1 MKKITFF
8 FLLVFSVG
16 HLSAQDDPY
25 VSLEIPAQNMLKFN
39 RFMINPTFST
49 VRENKSYINVYHR
62 NQWIQYEDA
71 FNTYLLSYSGRIGDR
86 TGLGLSLYH
95 QSFGTISNF
104 GVLANYA
111 YGIRFSD
118 NTVFTMGFNLSYYKS
133 GFDQNQSVTT
143 TPDPRLAE
151 LEGNSLLGVQP
162 GFNLAIGNFDIGFY
176 AENLFDYNLK
186 TSKSLTSFSEKTFS
200 GHLQYTK
207 QLKDSDGLLQD
218 GRLMLLARARKQPE
232 IDVNLSGSLI
242 LDLPKLGWVQGGF
255 DDYYGV
261 SIGVGFNLNRRISL
275 GYTYERGLNSA
286 TENLGPTHEISFAY
300 SFEPNLTDQ
309 MVIMDDG
316 FDSIDTIENSLVDQ
330 NSEEKSN
337 KNDTTLT
344 NEKENAENKT
354 TSNIS
359 INPNEYKAFNKKQ
372 KPILL
377 AKDAEIEQLK
387 KDLEEAN
394 MLIDELLFTQDSI
407 EKARVA
413 DLERRF
419 LHLMQLVKRTSEE
432 NPSQNNATSQDNTNL
447 KGSSKQINEEKL
459 ALSTTPQPVS
469 PKKEIVTEANI
480 SNTTSVSSTKVK
492 ASHDLIKK
500 EIQKN
505 NIKSESLFNI
515 KGVESGYYLIVNVFG
530 TEAYFNKFMKRLSND
545 GIDPN
550 SFVNPNNKWNYVYLQ
565 RYDTWQD
572 AVAAHKSKFNG
583 AYADDMW
590 IMNVDNGDGNSEY
603 AYNQNKPTRKVAQT
617 LVEQKGIQE
626 QNKNTSKEAAFNQPI
641 EKDDANTVISKNLK
655 TNILSKE
662 TITTSAKKESD
673 ELYKK
678 ELKKNNIKSAS
689 ISNVSGVRSGY
700 YLITNVF
707 GTERFFNKFVKDL
720 TKKGV
725 PANHFL
731 NPKNNWKYVYLQR
744 FDTWQEAIS
753 AHKSKFNG
761 VYHDDMW
768 IMNVDNGDTS
778 ENQNKSISQLN
789 NIGSTSGLSSE
800 NSTYV
805 TLSNKGARAPKVVT
819 DKIHSIEP
827 GYYIIANVF
836 SESENADS
844 FISHL
849 KNKGLDPKSFLNPKN
864 NYRYVY
870 LKKTETWNAAL
881 QLYHSNLE
889 RQYYEDMWIM
899 NILEP

>member
-16 HLSAQDDPY
+16 HLNAQEDPY

-39 RFMINPTFST
+39 RFMLNPTFST
-49 VRENKSYINVYHR
+49 VRENKSYMNVYHR
-62 NQWIQYEDA
+62 NQWIQFDDA

-111 YGIRFSD
+111 YGIRFSE

-162 GFNLAIGNFDIGFY
+162 GFNLAIGSFDIGFY

-207 QLKDSDGLLQD
+207 QLKNSDGLLQD

-242 LDLPKLGWVQGGF
+242 LDLPRLGWVQGGY
-255 DDYYGV
+255 DDYYGA

-309 MVIMDDG
+309 MVMMDDD
-316 FDSIDTIENSLVDQ
+316 FDSIEAIENSLIDQ
-330 NSEEKSN
+330 NSEEKSGN
-337 KNDTTLT
+337 SVAALT
-344 NEKENAENKT
+344 NEKEGVENKT
-354 TSNIS
+354 TSNTP
-359 INPNEYKAFNKKQ
+359 INPDEYKAFNKKQ
-372 KPILL
+372 KAILL

-413 DLERRF
+413 DMERRF

-432 NPSQNNATSQDNTNL
+432 NPSQNSAKPLDKTVL
-447 KGSSKQINEEKL
+447 EGSSRSKNEEKL
-459 ALSTTPQPVS
+459 ALNTVSEPISTKKEAEKKETVASNITPVS
-469 PKKEIVTEANI
+469 GA
-480 SNTTSVSSTKVK
+480 K
-492 ASHDLIKK
+492 AKPSHDLIKK

-515 KGVESGYYLIVNVFG
+515 KGVESGYYLIANVFG
-530 TEAYFNKFMKRLSND
+530 TEEYFNKFVKKLSND
-545 GIDPN
+545 GIAPHY
-550 SFVNPNNKWNYVYLQ
+550 FENPNNNWNYVYLQ

-583 AYADDMW
+583 AYTDDMW

-603 AYNQNKPTRKVAQT
+603 AYNQNKQASKVAQT
-617 LVEQKGIQE
+617 LAEQNNAQE
-626 QNKNTSKEAAFNQPI
+626 QSKNTSKEVVFNQPI
-641 EKDDANTVISKNLK
+641 EKDDANSVISKNLK
-655 TNILSKE
+655 TNALNKE
-662 TITTSAKKESD
+662 TIPASAKKESD

-689 ISNVSGVRSGY
+689 ISNVNGVRSGY

-768 IMNVDNGDTS
+768 IMNVDNGD
-778 ENQNKSISQLN
+778 ENSVSHLN
-789 NIGSTSGLSSE
+789 NNDSTSGLSSE
-800 NSTYV
+800 NSTYI

-819 DKIHSIEP
+819 DKIHAIEP

-844 FISHL
+844 FINYL
-849 KNKGLDPKSFLNPKN
+849 KNKGLDPKYFLNPKN

-899 NILEP
+899 NVLQP

>member
-8 FLLVFSVG
+8 FLLVISVG
-16 HLSAQDDPY
+16 HLNAQEDPY

-62 NQWIQYEDA
+62 NQWIQYDDA

-111 YGIRFSD
+111 YGIRFSE

-162 GFNLAIGNFDIGFY
+162 GFNLAIGNFDVGFY

-207 QLKDSDGLLQD
+207 QLKNSDGLLQD
-218 GRLMLLARARKQPE
+218 GRLMVLARARKQPE

-242 LDLPKLGWVQGGF
+242 LDLPRLGWVQGGY
-255 DDYYGV
+255 DDYYGASV
-261 SIGVGFNLNRRISL
+261 GVGFNLNKRISL

-300 SFEPNLTDQ
+300 SFEPNLTDA
-309 MVIMDDG
+309 MVMMDDNY
-316 FDSIDTIENSLVDQ
+316 DSIETLEDALVDQ
-330 NSEEKSN
+330 NSEEKSDS
-337 KNDTTLT
+337 KVTTLT
-344 NEKENAENKT
+344 KEKETIDNKT
-354 TSNIS
+354 PTNTPV
-359 INPNEYKAFNKKQ
+359 NPNEYKAFNKKQ
-372 KPILL
+372 RPILL
-377 AKDAEIEQLK
+377 AKDAEIERLK
-387 KDLEEAN
+387 KEVEEAN

-419 LHLMQLVKRTSEE
+419 LHLMQLVKRTSED
-432 NPSQNNATSQDNTNL
+432 NPSQNNATPIDKIVL
-447 KGSSKQINEEKL
+447 EEESSKEKNEEKL
-459 ALSTTPQPVS
+459 ALNTKPEPVLT
-469 PKKEIVTEANI
+469 KKEAEKESASQI
-480 SNTTSVSSTKVK
+480 TTSVSSTNAKS
-492 ASHDLIKK
+492 SHDLIKK

-505 NIKSESLFNI
+505 SIKSESLFNV
-515 KGVESGYYLIVNVFG
+515 KGVESGYYLIANVFG
-530 TEAYFNKFMKRLSND
+530 TQEYLNKFMNKLSGD
-545 GIDPN
+545 DIDPQY
-550 SFVNPNNKWNYVYLQ
+550 FVNPNNNWNYVYLK
-565 RYDTWQD
+565 RYNTWQE
-572 AVAAHKSKFNG
+572 AVAAHKSKFSG
-583 AYADDMW
+583 AYIDDMW
-590 IMNVDNGDGNSEY
+590 IMNVDNGDGNTEY
-603 AYNQNKPTRKVAQT
+603 AYNQNNKAAQT
-617 LVEQKGIQE
+617 LSKHNRVSEQRKTPFKEVTIDQPVENDGV
-626 QNKNTSKEAAFNQPI
+626 NA
-641 EKDDANTVISKNLK
+641 VISKNLNNNALQTK
-655 TNILSKE
+655 SIAA
-662 TITTSAKKESD
+662 TSKKESD

-678 ELKKNNIKSAS
+678 ELKKNNIRSAT
-689 ISNVSGVRSGY
+689 ISNINGVKSGY

-707 GTERFFNKFVKDL
+707 GTERYFNKFVKELNNKD
-720 TKKGV
+720 V

-731 NPKNNWKYVYLQR
+731 NHKNNWKYVYLQR
-744 FDTWQEAIS
+744 FDRWQEAIS

-768 IMNVDNGDTS
+768 IMNVDNGDTN
-778 ENQNKSISQLN
+778 ENFNNSVSQMN
-789 NIGSTSGLSSE
+789 NNDSGSGLNSE
-800 NSTYV
+800 SSTYI
-805 TLSNKGARAPKVVT
+805 TLSNKNARSPKVVT

-827 GYYIIANVF
+827 GYYIVANVF
-836 SESENADS
+836 SESENADA
-844 FISHL
+844 FINYL
-849 KNKGLDPKSFLNPKN
+849 KNKGLDPKYFLNPKN

-870 LKKTETWNAAL
+870 LIKTETWNAAL

-899 NILEP
+899 NVIEP